1 MLSDRNPDDYVYD
14 EASSEWQPEGDGA
27 VTGNLD
33 TVAVR
38 DAVDNLLADGDQVAL
53 IKDVAVKGAGQIL
66 KRGTVT
72 KSIRLTGDAQ
82 VIDCRDDAIRGMV
95 LRAAFVR
102 KA

>member
-1 MLSDRNPDDYVYD
+1 MLGDRNPDDFFYD
-14 EASSEWQPEGDGA
+14 EASGEWQPEGDGA
-27 VTGNLD
+27 VTGNPD

-38 DAVDNLLADGDQVAL
+38 DAVDILLAVDDQVA
-53 IKDVAVKGAGQIL
+53 IKGLAVKGAGQIL

-82 VIDCRDDAIRGMV
+82 VIDCRDDAIRGLV
-95 LRAAFVR
+95 LRAVFVR